1 MIILKKGIL
10 LTLIPIIIVVTA
22 TVGIIFV
29 LKNSQDLPEEPP
41 INKETQPEEVEEPDN
56 IREIVISFVGDCTL
70 GQDNKFGYHGR
81 FNYYFDRVAKGDYS
95 YFFGGVIDVLAND
108 DYTVANLEGT
118 LTTSNDIWEKSFNF
132 KGYPS
137 YVNILKQGSV
147 EAVNIA
153 NNHIFDFREAGMKET
168 INTLKAA
175 GIDYF
180 GYEDVLVKNIGD
192 INVGFFGLSAWG
204 HKPARKRDIENAI
217 NKLKEL
223 EAEVIIFNFHAGIEG
238 SNYPD
243 RIQQEMSRYAIDLG
257 ADLVIGH
264 HVHVLQ
270 GIEYYKGKYIVY
282 SLANFVFG
290 GNSNPIDKD
299 TMILQAKIN
308 IENDVK
314 SIDLNIIPASVS
326 GVTHRNDFRPRILEG
341 KDADR
346 VIRRINEYSKNL
358 NFQYSR

>member
-1 MIILKKGIL
+1 MKKGIITTSIL
-10 LTLIPIIIVVTA
+10 LIIALTAIGGIVFT
-22 TVGIIFV
+22 F
-29 LKNSQDLPEEPP
+29 NNNQDPKEELPKKEKLPEE
-41 INKETQPEEVEEPDN
+41 KEETNDT
-56 IREIVISFVGDCTL
+56 REMVISFVGDTTL

-81 FNYYFDRVAKGDYS
+81 FNYYFDHVAKGDYS

-132 KGYPS
+132 KGKPS

-153 NNHIFDFREAGMKET
+153 NNHIFDFRESGMKET
-168 INTLKAA
+168 INTLKDAR
-175 GIDYF
+175 IDYF
-180 GYEDVLVKNIGD
+180 GYDDVLVRDIGG
-192 INVGFFGLSAWG
+192 IKVGFFGLSTWG
-204 HKPARKRDIENAI
+204 HRSARKKDIENSI

-223 EAEVIIFNFHAGIEG
+223 KAEIIIFNFHSGIERD
-238 SNYPD
+238 NYPD
-243 RIQQEMSRYAIDLG
+243 RVQQQMARYAVDLG

-264 HVHVLQ
+264 HPHVLQ
-270 GIEYYKGKYIVY
+270 GIEYYKGKYIAY

-290 GNSNPIDKD
+290 GNSNPVDKD
-299 TMILQAKIN
+299 TMILQTKIR

-314 SIDLNIIPASVS
+314 TIDLNIIPASVS

-341 KDADR
+341 KDAER
-346 VIRRINEYSKNL
+346 IIRRINEYSRNL
-358 NFQYSR
+358 NFQYQK